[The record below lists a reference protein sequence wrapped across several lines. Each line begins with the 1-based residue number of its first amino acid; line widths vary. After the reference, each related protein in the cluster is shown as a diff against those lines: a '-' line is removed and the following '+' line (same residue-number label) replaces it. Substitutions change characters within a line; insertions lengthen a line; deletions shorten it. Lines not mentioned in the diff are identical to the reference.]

1 MLRMIFVLKAKAM
14 LRKGC
19 ASFLA
24 SLVVPPPIEPKLQ
37 DIELVRDFFDIF
49 LDELYSLPLDREI
62 EFSINLIPR
71 MAPISKVSYRMA
83 PIEIKEFKDLLQELL
98 ENGFI
103 CLSVSLWC
111 VLVLFVKKKD
121 ESW

>member
-1 MLRMIFVLKAKAM
+1 MLKAKAM

-37 DIELVRDFFDIF
+37 DIELVRDLFFFSDV
-49 LDELYSLPLDREI
+49 LYSLPTGREI
-62 EFSINLIPR
+62 EFSINFIPR
-71 MAPISKVSYRMA
+71 MAPISKVSYQMA
-83 PIEIKEFKDLLQELL
+83 PVKIKEFKDLLQELL

-121 ESW
+121 ESL